1 MRQQAVVPRS
11 IQLNM
16 PPLQRVLHT
25 EQETCKI
32 IQMYSLMNG
41 FSMAEKSIYN
51 SRAKGS
57 RLLDIESWP
66 ETEEK
71 RTNTNFKGEMY

>member
-32 IQMYSLMNG
+32 IQMNG